1 MEPKKQEYKIQGNIG
16 LFDDEQTLEKL
27 NDMGNPLDRLSGV
40 IDFEMFRDIL
50 EKALH
55 KDKMTKAG
63 AKPYDPVL
71 MFKILVLQRMY
82 HLRDAQTEYQIRDR
96 LSFRNFLGLASGDR
110 IPDQNTVWLFREELV
125 RKNVFEQLF
134 QKFYAFLEAN
144 NLIMKEGVIVDGS
157 FVEVPR
163 QRNSREE
170 NKKIKEDKGG
180 ELWNAEE
187 GDTEKEKKRKA
198 NKKRHKDIDAR
209 WTKKGGEKHYGYKNH
224 TKADAKSKLIKK
236 CVTTA
241 AKEHDSK
248 PVRELVDES
257 DTGQDFL
264 GDSAYIG
271 KGVKRVMRKFK
282 LKDRVIKRNVKGK
295 KISKRQD
302 TINRKNSK
310 TRVRVEHIF
319 GFCEQSLS
327 GMFSRAVGFA
337 RNAAFNTHTC
347 MVYNMCR
354 YEQILR
360 LGMN

>member
-1 MEPKKQEYKIQGNIG
+1 
-16 LFDDEQTLEKL
+16 
-27 NDMGNPLDRLSGV
+27 
-40 IDFEMFRDIL
+40 
-50 EKALH
+50 
-55 KDKMTKAG
+55 
-63 AKPYDPVL
+63 
-71 MFKILVLQRMY
+71 MY
-82 HLRDAQTEYQIRDR
+82 HLSDAQTEYQIRDR

-163 QRNSREE
+163 QRNSCEE
-170 NKKIKEDKGG
+170 NKKIKEDKGD

-187 GDTEKEKKRKA
+187 GDTENEKKRKA

-295 KISKRQD
+295 KISKWQD

>member
-1 MEPKKQEYKIQGNIG
+1 MEPKKQEYKIQGNMG

-40 IDFEMFRDIL
+40 IDFEMFRDIFG
-50 EKALH
+50 KALH

-82 HLRDAQTEYQIRDR
+82 HLSDAQTEYQIRDR

-125 RKNVFEQLF
+125 RKNVFEQLL

-170 NKKIKEDKGG
+170 NKKIKED
-180 ELWNAEE
+180 N
-187 GDTEKEKKRKA
+187 
-198 NKKRHKDIDAR
+198 
-209 WTKKGGEKHYGYKNH
+209 GGEKHYGYKNH

-264 GDSAYIG
+264 GDNAYIG

-282 LKDRVIKRNVKGK
+282 LKDSVIKRNVKGK

>member
-1 MEPKKQEYKIQGNIG
+1 MYFCIAIDTDMEQKKQEYKPQGNMG
-16 LFDDEQTLEKL
+16 LFDDEHTLEKL

-40 IDFEMFRDIL
+40 IDFEMFREIL

-82 HLRDAQTEYQIRDR
+82 HLSDAQTEYQIRDR

-187 GDTEKEKKRKA
+187 GDTENEKKTQSQQKA
-198 NKKRHKDIDAR
+198 AQGHRRPLDKERRRETLRLQEPHEGRRQEQAHKEMRDDCRQRARLQARQGTCGRKRHWSGFSWRQRIYRERSETGDAQVQAQGPCHQ
-209 WTKKGGEKHYGYKNH
+209 T
-224 TKADAKSKLIKK
+224 
-236 CVTTA
+236 
-241 AKEHDSK
+241 
-248 PVRELVDES
+248 
-257 DTGQDFL
+257 
-264 GDSAYIG
+264 
-271 KGVKRVMRKFK
+271 
-282 LKDRVIKRNVKGK
+282 
-295 KISKRQD
+295 
-302 TINRKNSK
+302 
-310 TRVRVEHIF
+310 
-319 GFCEQSLS
+319 
-327 GMFSRAVGFA
+327 
-337 RNAAFNTHTC
+337 
-347 MVYNMCR
+347 
-354 YEQILR
+354 
-360 LGMN
+360 